1 MANSYFQL
9 GEVSAAQFL
18 NTWSRYDI
26 DGNGYIEDKE
36 LENFF
41 RDLEIARHGV
51 APESN
56 VKEKMQKF
64 MEMYDKNSDGK
75 IEMSELAQ
83 ILPTEEN
90 FLLFFRQNVNSR
102 NEFMETWRK
111 YDADQSGYIEA
122 EELKHFLRD
131 LLMKANKRYD
141 EPKLDEYTHTI
152 LKIFDTNQDGKLC
165 LAEMTR
171 LIPVQ
176 ENFLLK
182 YQGVTLKPSDFSEIF
197 ALHDKDKN
205 GYIEEK
211 DFDALLRDLLK
222 KDNKDVS
229 IQTIKSIR
237 KSIMPLADK
246 GKLYHDEL
254 VKALCSTT

>member
-9 GEVSAAQFL
+9 SEVSATQFL
-18 NTWSRYDI
+18 TTWSRYDV

-41 RDLEIARHGV
+41 RDLEIARHGTV
-51 APESN
+51 PESN

-75 IEMSELAQ
+75 IEMAELAQ

-102 NEFMETWRK
+102 NEFMETWIK
-111 YDADQSGYIEA
+111 YDSDKSGYIESD
-122 EELKHFLRD
+122 ELKNFLRD
-131 LLMKANKRYD
+131 LLMKANKLYD

-171 LIPVQ
+171 LLPVQ
-176 ENFLLK
+176 ENLLLK
-182 YQGVTLKPSDFSEIF
+182 HQGVTIKPSDFGEIF
-197 ALHDKDKN
+197 AFYDKEGN

-211 DFDALLRDLLK
+211 DLDALLRDLLK
-222 KDNKDVS
+222 KDNKDIS

-237 KSIMPLADK
+237 KSIMELSDG
-246 GKLYHDEL
+246 GKLHHNEL